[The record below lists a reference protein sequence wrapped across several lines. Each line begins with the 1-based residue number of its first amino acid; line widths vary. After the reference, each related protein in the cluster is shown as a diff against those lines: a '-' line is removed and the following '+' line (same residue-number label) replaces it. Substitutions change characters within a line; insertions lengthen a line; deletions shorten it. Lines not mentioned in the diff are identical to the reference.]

1 MSQPPAESA
10 FELRF
15 PQSVG
20 VFAAYAEAQKA
31 VDFLS
36 DQKFPVENLAIVGTD
51 LRLME
56 RVTGRKT
63 WGTVIRTGIFNGLST
78 GVLVAVLL
86 WFLFQD
92 TNLLTLL
99 PLALGVGILISVGF
113 SALAYALS
121 GGRRDFDSV
130 AKTVA
135 TKYEVLCEHKVAGQA
150 RDLLATLPGTRA
162 AQFE

>member
-1 MSQPPAESA
+1 MSELPAESA
-10 FELRF
+10 FELQF

-20 VFAAYAEAQKA
+20 VFETYASAQKA
-31 VDFLS
+31 VDFLA

-63 WGTVIRTGIFNGLST
+63 WGTVVRTGIFNGLST
-78 GVLVAVLL
+78 GLLVGVL
-86 WFLFQD
+86 FLFLFPG
-92 TNLLTLL
+92 TGAWTLL
-99 PLALGVGILISVGF
+99 PLALLIGIGISVGF
-113 SALAYALS
+113 AALAYALS

-135 TKYEVLCEHKVAGQA
+135 TKYEVLCEHKVAVQA
-150 RDLLATLPGTRA
+150 REVLATLPGARSTL
-162 AQFE
+162 FE